1 MYKLI
6 SWRLKLTKRFL
17 LKLVLL
23 FCCALPAIALEDS
36 QELIELQKIA
46 LELSNKSNNLEEK
59 SQSLTNNLKIELPSV
74 INYQNKF
81 QTLSL
86 ESMEPLEL
94 LDQLEMNYNQ
104 VQMRLEM
111 ALASSKSLEEELN
124 FMKIELTSSKQTLQ
138 NLKTALLS
146 NKEDTS
152 VAISEIGRLQE
163 KIDSYNEIL
172 DLANSRIK
180 KSALGAL
187 FLATGNTVGG
197 AMLGSAIN
205 DTLKG
210 NTNYNNYIASC
221 GVILVTDALWALGH
235 YLLKWW

>member
-6 SWRLKLTKRFL
+6 LWRLKLIKRFL

-23 FCCALPAIALEDS
+23 LCCVLPAIAQDDS

-46 LELSNKSNNLEEK
+46 LELSNKSNSLEEK
-59 SQSLTNNLKIELPSV
+59 SQSSTSNLKIELPSV

-81 QTLSL
+81 QALNL

-94 LDQLEMNYNQ
+94 LDQLEMNYRL
-104 VQMRLEM
+104 VQERLEM
-111 ALASSKSLEEELN
+111 ALKSSKSLEEELKL
-124 FMKIELTSSKQTLQ
+124 MKVDLMSSKQTLQ

-163 KIDSYNEIL
+163 KLDGYNEIL
-172 DLANSRIK
+172 DLANSRIER
-180 KSALGAL
+180 STFGAL
-187 FLATGNTVGG
+187 ILATGNTVGG

-210 NTNYNNYIASC
+210 NTKYNNYIASC
-221 GVILVTDALWALGH
+221 SVILVTDAVWALGH
-235 YLLKWW
+235 YLTKWW